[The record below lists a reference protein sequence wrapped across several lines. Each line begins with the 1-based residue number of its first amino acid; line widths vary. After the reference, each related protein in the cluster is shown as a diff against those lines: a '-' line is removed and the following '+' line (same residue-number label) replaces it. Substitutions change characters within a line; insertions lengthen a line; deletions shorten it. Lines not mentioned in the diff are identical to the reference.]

1 MIKAIAQ
8 KKTEGKVGEKLK
20 TEANVIPKFH
30 SKEAFHEI
38 FPKNRTE
45 NERVISTEI
54 TDASDDTN
62 DDRHLEK
69 TDANP
74 LLLDRF
80 LKMVAVFGID
90 VIDDRHKEGGSIWVE
105 IMDDSDNRHNQIIRK
120 LTEFGFEYWLGKGYR
135 K

>member
-1 MIKAIAQ
+1 M
-8 KKTEGKVGEKLK
+8 
-20 TEANVIPKFH
+20 
-30 SKEAFHEI
+30 
-38 FPKNRTE
+38 
-45 NERVISTEI
+45 ISTEI